1 MGSFVRRLQFEIQD
15 ARSEKADLQ
24 ATLSTI
30 QDADIAEEQ
39 LELTKLQILQQ
50 SALAMLAQANAA
62 PQSVLVLFQ

>member
-1 MGSFVRRLQFEIQD
+1 
-15 ARSEKADLQ
+15 
-24 ATLSTI
+24 LSTI